1 MKARRIGGLLGCPRH
16 FFLFGALDRNSTA
29 QMNRVTASLR
39 PCVPMALSARMRVR
53 VLGPRKARVVG
64 TVHSMNSRHAFNEL
78 GACVL
83 FGGLHTRVNGR
94 RQELLVPLLPPS
106 LSAAAQELWR
116 GQAVPAQQPPAQED
130 PSAGEASLTLP
141 ACVLT

>member
-78 GACVL
+78 EHAYYLADFTLIL
-83 FGGLHTRVNGR
+83 FLSRA
-94 RQELLVPLLPPS
+94 PLLPPS

-116 GQAVPAQQPPAQED
+116 GQAVPAQRPPA
-130 PSAGEASLTLP
+130 
-141 ACVLT
+141 